1 MKITTIVPVY
11 TDGCIFNNQRMEGK
25 ITVGGIGV
33 FFPDYKEYNVSEPF
47 TNEPITNNR
56 AELTAVMIAILKFM
70 VLKEDTNRPL
80 KLVIHTDSQ
89 YTIKCMTEWIGKW
102 KVNNWK
108 TASGKTVMNQ
118 ELIKDLDHLLQ
129 RNNVEFKYVPAHTKE
144 PSDKNSEEHRHWY
157 GNDCA
162 DKMAK
167 DGAKLSKNI

>member
-70 VLKEDTNRPL
+70 V
-80 KLVIHTDSQ
+80 
-89 YTIKCMTEWIGKW
+89 
-102 KVNNWK
+102 
-108 TASGKTVMNQ
+108 
-118 ELIKDLDHLLQ
+118 
-129 RNNVEFKYVPAHTKE
+129 FKIIE
-144 PSDKNSEEHRHWY
+144 GD
-157 GNDCA
+157 
-162 DKMAK
+162 
-167 DGAKLSKNI
+167 